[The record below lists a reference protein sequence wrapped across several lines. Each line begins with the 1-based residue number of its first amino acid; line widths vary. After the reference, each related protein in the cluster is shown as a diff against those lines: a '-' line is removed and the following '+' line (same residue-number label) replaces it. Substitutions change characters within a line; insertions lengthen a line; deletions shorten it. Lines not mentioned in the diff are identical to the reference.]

1 LPIDSATGSVNAQM
15 DSLLSQFNAAAG
27 AVPPG
32 TVGAPASFT
41 GMKVYGIEID
51 FDQLRPSDPVQRA
64 LRDKAKEIPTL
75 WTISKANLD
84 VIEGAGTTLLR
95 QHPCFQRLL
104 NDLAIR
110 AEFVDVTY
118 AMKGCRQASDP

>member
-1 LPIDSATGSVNAQM
+1 
-15 DSLLSQFNAAAG
+15 
-27 AVPPG
+27 
-32 TVGAPASFT
+32 
-41 GMKVYGIEID
+41 
-51 FDQLRPSDPVQRA
+51 VQRA

-75 WTISKANLD
+75 WTISKPNLD

-110 AEFVDVTY
+110 ADFVDVSY